1 MYVSI
6 CTLTYKSLFSIRE
19 LKKMDNLKDI
29 LVKYLISRYSY
40 DFIDILLKM
49 LEIDEKKRFDFIQLE
64 SFLFQN

>member
-1 MYVSI
+1 
-6 CTLTYKSLFSIRE
+6 
-19 LKKMDNLKDI
+19 MDNLKDI
-29 LVKYLISRYSY
+29 LVKYLISRYSN